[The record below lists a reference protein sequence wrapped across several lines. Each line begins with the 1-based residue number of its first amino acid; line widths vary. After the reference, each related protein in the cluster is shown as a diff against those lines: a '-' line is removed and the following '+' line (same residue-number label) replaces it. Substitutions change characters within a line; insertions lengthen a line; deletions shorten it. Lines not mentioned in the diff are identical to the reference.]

1 LAKRLTGEI
10 EKVHLGCEAGG
21 RGPVPTCSLCH
32 RYNRNPTADKMSEK
46 IDLKSRARKNC
57 RVLPPPRNAGQRM
70 GRLIGLCICLLV
82 AVSVRHAS
90 ATTPQDIAPLTNEDL
105 IRLKKAGISDDV
117 IILTINSGATK
128 FSTEPADLAALK
140 NAGVSDAVITAM
152 LKPVV
157 PTKASSGSSVGD
169 VPADLSRAALVLP
182 FESTVTGADAV
193 GLPDA
198 TRTAVVHIM
207 KDNRM
212 FTALLSPEEAVGKKT
227 LVVISAELVDF
238 ARGNVAT
245 RIVIGLGTGRAHAG
259 FNFVV
264 KDSANGKV
272 LWKKTIKETASFW
285 SNSASSSAQRLELP
299 EKVAKSFVEELQKA
313 KLTVLAQ

>member
-1 LAKRLTGEI
+1 MR
-10 EKVHLGCEAGG
+10 
-21 RGPVPTCSLCH
+21 
-32 RYNRNPTADKMSEK
+32 
-46 IDLKSRARKNC
+46 
-57 RVLPPPRNAGQRM
+57 
-70 GRLIGLCICLLV
+70 RLIGLGICLLV
-82 AVSVRHAS
+82 AVNVMHAS
-90 ATTPQDIAPLTNEDL
+90 ATTPQNIAPLTNDDL

-117 IILTINSGATK
+117 IILTISSGATK
-128 FSTEPADLAALK
+128 FSTEPADLVALK

-152 LKPVV
+152 LKPVG
-157 PTKASSGSSVGD
+157 PTKTSGSSSGNAL
-169 VPADLSRAALVLP
+169 ADLSRAALVLP
-182 FESTVTGADAV
+182 FGSSVAGADAA

-212 FTALLSPEEAVGKKT
+212 FTALLNPEEAVGKKT
-227 LVVISAELVDF
+227 LVEISAELVDF
-238 ARGNVAT
+238 APGNIAA
-245 RIVIGLGTGRAHAG
+245 RIVVGLGTGRAHAG

-264 KDSANGKV
+264 KDSATGKV

-313 KLTVLAQ
+313 KLAVLAQ